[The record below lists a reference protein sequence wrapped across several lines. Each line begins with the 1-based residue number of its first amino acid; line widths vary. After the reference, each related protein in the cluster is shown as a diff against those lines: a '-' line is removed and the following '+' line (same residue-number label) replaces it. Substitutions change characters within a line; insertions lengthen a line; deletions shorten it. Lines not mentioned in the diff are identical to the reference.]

1 MPETSIL
8 TNGGF
13 STRIKFFMVEFLKS
27 IYITKPVRKRFTR
40 KQKKLWP
47 LDHNLSCILQLTLV
61 TPKTKFGQNILR
73 TDSLE

>member
-13 STRIKFFMVEFLKS
+13 STRITLFMVEFLKS
-27 IYITKPVRKRFTR
+27 IYKTKPVRERFTK

-47 LDHNLSCILQLTLV
+47 LDHNLSCVLQLTLV
-61 TPKTKFGQNILR
+61 TPKAKFGQNILR
-73 TDSLE
+73 TDAFE